1 MYVDDVSYVD
11 YYSPYIETHEKVN
24 NAYVLACSKE
34 VSRNLTENITN
45 AIEKIGR
52 CKIGGENDN
61 VIASYNE
68 VVNSYLNR
76 LNNLYAFSASYS
88 VFEIAYCDLCFE
100 LDELKEY
107 DRKFKKKFQQQPSES
122 DSKYAITNEDGT
134 TGTNVSQY
142 RMDLRN
148 WELKFQII
156 KNVVK
161 HYQIISKII

>member
-1 MYVDDVSYVD
+1 MYED
-11 YYSPYIETHEKVN
+11 YYSQYEQTHDKVY
-24 NAYVLACSKE
+24 NAYGLAYSQGVSK
-34 VSRNLTENITN
+34 NLQENIVN